1 MNTDSQEEEQIFSQS
16 ESSKLLTSVTQ
27 EEIDETE
34 QYEKIINA
42 IGHGRFQIILLLI
55 CGWALASDS
64 TEVQV
69 CFMISTWKLCITVQ
83 KKTDDYNISLIWVWV
98 GGVIAN
104 DVGCEYLLT
113 LTLGK
118 SSQVNKYHTLFV
130 RVGLPKTPKSL
141 QINHKKK

>member
-1 MNTDSQEEEQIFSQS
+1 MNTDSEEEEQIFSQN
-16 ESSKLLTSVTQ
+16 ESSNLLTSQ

-83 KKTDDYNISLIWVWV
+83 TKLMIIT
-98 GGVIAN
+98 
-104 DVGCEYLLT
+104 YL
-113 LTLGK
+113 
-118 SSQVNKYHTLFV
+118 
-130 RVGLPKTPKSL
+130 
-141 QINHKKK
+141 